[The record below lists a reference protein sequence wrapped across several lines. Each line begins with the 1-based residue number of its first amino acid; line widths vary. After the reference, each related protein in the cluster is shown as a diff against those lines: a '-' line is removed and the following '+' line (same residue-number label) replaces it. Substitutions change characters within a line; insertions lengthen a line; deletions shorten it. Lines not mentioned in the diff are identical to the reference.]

1 MRREFHALPAL
12 SARCQD
18 DQAGPGTPDADCAC
32 AGVVTTAPGLSRS
45 ARVGEGKGAHAS
57 TPARPPPCGP
67 GNPHLPHCALGAGRG
82 NRLKLEWG
90 LLRRGRGRERAWGL
104 PQVPALAVALAT
116 GRAGRSAGAAAASGK
131 PGGSARAWG
140 SAPAAGVPLRAPGG
154 YRWGGRCG
162 DDWRRWVPGK
172 RMNAERGA
180 GERGR
185 MVVERG
191 GEVGA

>member
-1 MRREFHALPAL
+1 MPGRPGGAA
-12 SARCQD
+12 
-18 DQAGPGTPDADCAC
+18 GTPDTHCAC

-45 ARVGEGKGAHAS
+45 ARVGEGKAARGAHAS

-116 GRAGRSAGAAAASGK
+116 RRAGRSAGAAAASGK
-131 PGGSARAWG
+131 PGVSAPAWG
-140 SAPAAGVPLRAPGG
+140 SAPAAGVPLRVPGG
-154 YRWGGRCG
+154 DRCGGRCVG
-162 DDWRRWVPGK
+162 MIGEGGCQGRECSRREGLGNGGEWWWKEEAEWVPEKVGGHGK
-172 RMNAERGA
+172 R
-180 GERGR
+180 
-185 MVVERG
+185 
-191 GEVGA
+191 